1 MFGRIPTLRA
11 RTCYINE
18 RVIVSGHI
26 NERDHSEAI
35 HTVKVACGILLD
47 TVTGTVT
54 QRVRADTAMPHL
66 LQTSV
71 TRLL

>member
-18 RVIVSGHI
+18 CVLVSGHI
-26 NERDHSEAI
+26 NERDHSGDI
-35 HTVKVACGILLD
+35 HIVKVACGILVD

-54 QRVRADTAMPHL
+54 QWARADAI
-66 LQTSV
+66 
-71 TRLL
+71 